1 MFSSDDLQQHRHST
15 ENFLVCNVPDLLKSG
30 NVWNPRAGGKKAGLA
45 QAGGQERNL
54 QVFIFKSHPA
64 LSDPLGAWASSPP
77 P

>member
-1 MFSSDDLQQHRHST
+1 MLGDCIIIHD
-15 ENFLVCNVPDLLKSG
+15 VPCE
-30 NVWNPRAGGKKAGLA
+30 KAGVA

-77 P
+77 PTVGQEGEACLPRHLAIKQHLVN